1 MFKLF
6 VYKSREKKF
15 MNLINLIAEIQK
27 VKRIE
32 KEIALNN
39 TKKTFAFINKWNLT
53 DNIVSMT

>member
-39 TKKTFAFINKWNLT
+39 TKKTFAFINKWHLT

>member
-1 MFKLF
+1 
-6 VYKSREKKF
+6 

-39 TKKTFAFINKWNLT
+39 TKKTFAFINKWHLT

>member
-15 MNLINLIAEIQK
+15 KNLINLIAEIQK

-39 TKKTFAFINKWNLT
+39 TKKTFAFINKWHLT

>member
-39 TKKTFAFINKWNLT
+39 TKKTFTFINKWHLT